1 MLGIYVC
8 YVLLIASFS
17 NTNAVLSL
25 PVYSPGPE
33 APRLM
38 AYFFS
43 SLWLKVLTI
52 INFRKRAVPV

>member
-17 NTNAVLSL
+17 STNAVLSL
-25 PVYSPGPE
+25 PVYSPGPG

-43 SLWLKVLTI
+43 NVRLQVLTI
-52 INFRKRAVPV
+52 INFRKRAVLV